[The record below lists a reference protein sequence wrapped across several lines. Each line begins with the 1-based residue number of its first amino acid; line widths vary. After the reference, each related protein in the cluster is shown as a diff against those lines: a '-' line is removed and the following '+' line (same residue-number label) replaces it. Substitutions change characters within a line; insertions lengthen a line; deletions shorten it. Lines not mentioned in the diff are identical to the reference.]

1 MGNRNIHYCIVLSQQ
16 QEEFLDSAKSGVN
29 RYRFIHFLA
38 RHAAVEQTACKVKGY
53 TVSLQV
59 GQVAFAEGELARLFG
74 CERKTI
80 QRLVESMRA
89 LQLVSTNSTNRAT
102 VFTLL
107 YLSGWLIEG
116 NMVRNPYYHRP
127 LAKTRQENVVSVPSG
142 MNVTLPNNSTSS
154 LCSEEID
161 TMDNVGKSEWKSNS
175 HAHILF
181 DWMDH
186 ATGKSWKLDKKA
198 MSDLQTLAAETLN
211 MERGKSKEE
220 TGREHLERNDFILAK
235 QKEETA
241 QVLADK
247 KKAEIEKHEAQM
259 QVRAANREKGRLDS
273 EIEKRRLHLM
283 SNKRMQTDCLS
294 THFKPKYLSCPKA
307 TWSLAV
313 GTLVWRAV
321 IRQTWSGVT
330 VYFGYSQKC
339 SIRSRNFSVR
349 LSMPS
354 YPLPLPTDKEDT
366 ERSFATRK
374 QQQSRRP

>member
-273 EIEKRRLHLM
+273 EIEKRRLRLM

-321 IRQTWSGVT
+321 IRLTWSGVT

-354 YPLPLPTDKEDT
+354 YPLQLPTDKEDT
-366 ERSFATRK
+366 ETSFATRK

>member
-1 MGNRNIHYCIVLSQQ
+1 MENRNIFYCIVLSQQ

-38 RHAAVEQTACKVKGY
+38 RNAVMEQTACKVKGY

-127 LAKTRQENVVSVPSG
+127 LAKTRLENVVSVPSG

-161 TMDNVGKSEWKSNS
+161 KMDNVGKSEWKSNS

-220 TGREHLERNDFILAK
+220 TGREHLERNDYILAK

-321 IRQTWSGVT
+321 IRLTWSGVT

-354 YPLPLPTDKEDT
+354 YPLQLPTDKEDT
-366 ERSFATRK
+366 ETSFATRK

>member
-1 MGNRNIHYCIVLSQQ
+1 MENRNIHYCIVLSQQ

-38 RHAAVEQTACKVKGY
+38 RNAAVEQTACKVKGY

-89 LQLVSTNSTNRAT
+89 LQLVSTNSTNHAT

-211 MERGKSKEE
+211 MELSSRNSRMKS
-220 TGREHLERNDFILAK
+220 RH
-235 QKEETA
+235 
-241 QVLADK
+241 
-247 KKAEIEKHEAQM
+247 
-259 QVRAANREKGRLDS
+259 
-273 EIEKRRLHLM
+273 
-283 SNKRMQTDCLS
+283 QTDLEWRDRLLRI
-294 THFKPKYLSCPKA
+294 FAEMFYQVKEFFRKA
-307 TWSLAV
+307 VDAIISLA
-313 GTLVWRAV
+313 TPD
-321 IRQTWSGVT
+321 RQGRHREI
-330 VYFGYSQKC
+330 F
-339 SIRSRNFSVR
+339 RNEEAAAI
-349 LSMPS
+349 
-354 YPLPLPTDKEDT
+354 KETMNEFADT
-366 ERSFATRK
+366 ESGRISIGKWLVDYASSKAALSDLDVYHAQGEVDGVAQGRYDWRIERGELNM
-374 QQQSRRP
+374 SL

>member
-1 MGNRNIHYCIVLSQQ
+1 MENRNIFYCIVLSQQ

-29 RYRFIHFLA
+29 RYRFINFLA
-38 RHAAVEQTACKVKGY
+38 RNAVMEQTACKVKGY

-127 LAKTRQENVVSVPSG
+127 LAKTRLENVVSVPSG

-175 HAHILF
+175 HAHILL

-294 THFKPKYLSCPKA
+294 THFNPKYLSCPKA

-321 IRQTWSGVT
+321 IRLTWSGVT

-354 YPLPLPTDKEDT
+354 YPLQLPTDKEDT
-366 ERSFATRK
+366 ETSFATRK

>member
-321 IRQTWSGVT
+321 IRLTWSGVT

-366 ERSFATRK
+366 ETSFATRK

>member
-1 MGNRNIHYCIVLSQQ
+1 MENRNIFYCIVLSQQ

-38 RHAAVEQTACKVKGY
+38 RNAVMEQTACKVKGY

-89 LQLVSTNSTNRAT
+89 LQLVSTNSTNHAT

-142 MNVTLPNNSTSS
+142 MNVTSPNNSTSS

-175 HAHILF
+175 HAHILL

-259 QVRAANREKGRLDS
+259 QVRAANMEKGRLDS

-366 ERSFATRK
+366 ETSSVTKK
-374 QQQSRRP
+374 QQPSRRP

>member
-1 MGNRNIHYCIVLSQQ
+1 MENRNIFYCIVLSQQ

-38 RHAAVEQTACKVKGY
+38 RNAAVEQTACKVKGY

-321 IRQTWSGVT
+321 IRLTWSGVT

-354 YPLPLPTDKEDT
+354 YPLQLPTDKEDT
-366 ERSFATRK
+366 ETSFATRK

>member
-1 MGNRNIHYCIVLSQQ
+1 MENRNIFYCIVLSQQ

-116 NMVRNPYYHRP
+116 NMLRNPYYHRP

-142 MNVTLPNNSTSS
+142 MNVTSPNNSTSS

-175 HAHILF
+175 HAHILL

-321 IRQTWSGVT
+321 IRLTWSGVT
-330 VYFGYSQKC
+330 VCFGYSQKC

-354 YPLPLPTDKEDT
+354 YPLQLPTDKEDT
-366 ERSFATRK
+366 ETSFATRK

>member
-1 MGNRNIHYCIVLSQQ
+1 MENRNIFYCIVLSQQ

-29 RYRFIHFLA
+29 RYRFINFLA
-38 RHAAVEQTACKVKGY
+38 RNAVMEQTACKVKGY

-89 LQLVSTNSTNRAT
+89 LLLVSTNSTNRAT

-175 HAHILF
+175 HAHILL

-259 QVRAANREKGRLDS
+259 QVRAANMEKGRLDS

-354 YPLPLPTDKEDT
+354 YPLQLPTDKEDT
-366 ERSFATRK
+366 ETSFATRK

>member
-1 MGNRNIHYCIVLSQQ
+1 MENRNIFYCIVLSQQ

-127 LAKTRQENVVSVPSG
+127 LAKTRLENVVSVPSG

-220 TGREHLERNDFILAK
+220 IGREHLERNDFILAK

-321 IRQTWSGVT
+321 IRLTWSGVT

-354 YPLPLPTDKEDT
+354 YPLQLPTDKEDT
-366 ERSFATRK
+366 ETSFATRK

>member
-1 MGNRNIHYCIVLSQQ
+1 MENRNIFYCIVLSQQ

-38 RHAAVEQTACKVKGY
+38 RNAVMEQTACKVKGY

-89 LQLVSTNSTNRAT
+89 LQLVSTNSTNHAT

-142 MNVTLPNNSTSS
+142 MNVTSPNNSTSS

-175 HAHILF
+175 HAHILL

-259 QVRAANREKGRLDS
+259 QVRAANMEKGRLDS

-354 YPLPLPTDKEDT
+354 YPLQLPTDKEDT
-366 ERSFATRK
+366 ETSFATRK